1 MTGRPLWFSAC
12 RGVLVVLVASY
23 ATLASN
29 VAGHALLDTTS
40 RVLDDG
46 ARVALTL
53 VDLGT
58 GGTSPVPAQTP
69 IHDENNC
76 LFCQGSGSLILRPTH
91 VDATVHLAPAPA
103 PGPNRIAAPRTR
115 EANPELAR
123 APPHDLFS

>member
-1 MTGRPLWFSAC
+1 MTRRLLWGSAC
-12 RGVLVVLVASY
+12 RGVLVMLVASY
-23 ATLASN
+23 ATLANN
-29 VAGHALLDTTS
+29 VAGHALVGTTS

-58 GGTSPVPAQTP
+58 GGTSPAPARTP

-76 LFCQGSGSLILRPTH
+76 PFCQGSGSLILAPTR
-91 VDATVHLAPAPA
+91 VDATVHLETAPA
-103 PGPNRIAAPRTR
+103 PGPNRTAALRTR
-115 EANPELAR
+115 EASPELAR